1 MLLHVRTRGKRVPP
15 NEAGVSP
22 ALTPLCHRLVCHA
35 SGGKHA
41 PVDRPLRRAML
52 INNAAFAAL
61 RWHRG
66 PSRTGTTAH
75 PPAAT
80 LRLNNRAQTPVRGS
94 DRQSGIGQKNV
105 HRAGRVS
112 GGLLNPSGGARNR
125 PRNKSVLAQSEN
137 ELNHNFAS
145 GNEFCLTH
153 FKKVSPREATLLRGS
168 IPVMPAPTSR

>member
-1 MLLHVRTRGKRVPP
+1 M
-15 NEAGVSP
+15 SP

-41 PVDRPLRRAML
+41 QVDRSLRRAML

-66 PSRTGTTAH
+66 PSRTGTTARS
-75 PPAAT
+75 T
-80 LRLNNRAQTPVRGS
+80 LPSRDCTIARN
-94 DRQSGIGQKNV
+94 RQSGGRPAHSASDKKNV

-137 ELNHNFAS
+137 ELNHNFAG
-145 GNEFCLTH
+145 GNEFCLTD
-153 FKKVSPREATLLRGS
+153 FQKSFARVSW
-168 IPVMPAPTSR
+168 SRRQRRLDLPDN

>member
-1 MLLHVRTRGKRVPP
+1 MLLHVRTR
-15 NEAGVSP
+15 SF
-22 ALTPLCHRLVCHA
+22 CHRLVCHA

-52 INNAAFAAL
+52 MNYAAFAVL
-61 RWHRG
+61 RWQFEVRAG
-66 PSRTGTTAH
+66 LARLLD
-75 PPAAT
+75 PPAAI
-80 LRLNNRAQTPVRGS
+80 LRLNNRAQPPVRS

-153 FKKVSPREATLLRGS
+153 FQKSLA
-168 IPVMPAPTSR
+168 A

>member
-1 MLLHVRTRGKRVPP
+1 M
-15 NEAGVSP
+15 SP

-41 PVDRPLRRAML
+41 PVDRPLRRTML
-52 INNAAFAAL
+52 VNNAVRLSPPCVGIEVPAGLARL
-61 RWHRG
+61 LD
-66 PSRTGTTAH
+66 
-75 PPAAT
+75 PPAAI
-80 LRLNNRAQTPVRGS
+80 LRLNNRAQPPVRCKTRSSAS
-94 DRQSGIGQKNV
+94 DKKNV

-137 ELNHNFAS
+137 ELNHNFAG

-153 FKKVSPREATLLRGS
+153 FQKKFRPRKRLRLTRRAFLAAGSSTSPITEDR
-168 IPVMPAPTSR
+168 